1 MPTNTLVAIIQKAVQ
16 IVAGVQNK
24 PLLVITMIN
33 YIFLR
38 LIVLAALKVA
48 LFVGTVLALINHGP
62 TLLAM
67 ELSREQVLQ
76 IALTYVVPYGVS
88 TYSSVKILQNQS
100 DRPHNPNPR

>member
-1 MPTNTLVAIIQKAVQ
+1 
-16 IVAGVQNK
+16 
-24 PLLVITMIN
+24 MIN

-38 LIVLAALKVA
+38 PVVLTALKVA

-62 TLLAM
+62 ALLAM
-67 ELSREQVLQ
+67 ALSREQVLQ

-100 DRPHNPNPR
+100 ARPRNPNPR